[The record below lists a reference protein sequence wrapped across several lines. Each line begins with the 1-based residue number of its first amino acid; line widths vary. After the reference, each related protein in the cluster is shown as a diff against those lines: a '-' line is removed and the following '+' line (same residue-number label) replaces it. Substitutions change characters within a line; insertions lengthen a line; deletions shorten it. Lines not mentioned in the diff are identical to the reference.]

1 MNTRGTMLVGAMVM
15 SAATAQITAADSA
28 EQAVIAAEHQI
39 EKALL
44 TNNAELFAQL
54 VTDKYVS
61 TDENGEVAF
70 GKAPNVA
77 DFKVTIFT
85 SEKFT
90 DLTVTMYGDA
100 AVATGTY
107 TSKGTYKGKPFDHTG
122 RFTDTWVK
130 LDGKWLCAADHES
143 LIPSK

>member
-1 MNTRGTMLVGAMVM
+1 
-15 SAATAQITAADSA
+15 
-28 EQAVIAAEHQI
+28 
-39 EKALL
+39 
-44 TNNAELFAQL
+44 L

>member
-1 MNTRGTMLVGAMVM
+1 MTTRGTMLVGVMVM

-39 EKALL
+39 EKALQ

-90 DLTVTMYGDA
+90 DLKVTVYGDA

-107 TSKGTYKGKPFDHTG
+107 TSKGTYKGQPFDHTG
-122 RFTDTWVK
+122 RFTDTWVE
-130 LDGKWLCAADHES
+130 LNGKWLCAADHES